1 MPNWEFYKYA
11 LVFSVIALILIAIL
25 NPFYLWPWGVVLFI
39 IQLISVLIS
48 DWLIKIIRKK
58 YPKSR
63 YLIPG
68 FVLYRRYFAFTFTV
82 YLYFGVFNM
91 AESSFAK
98 LYFSLF
104 VLGVMGLGLS
114 IIMRILVAGK
124 LLDRFKDEDDKE

>member
-1 MPNWEFYKYA
+1 LPNWEFYKYA

>member
-1 MPNWEFYKYA
+1 MPKWEFYKYA
-11 LVFSVIALILIAIL
+11 LLFSVIAVILIAIL
-25 NPFYLWPWGVVLFI
+25 NPFYLWPWGIVIFI
-39 IQLISVLIS
+39 IQLIAVFIS
-48 DWLIKIIRKK
+48 DWLVKIIRKK
-58 YPKSR
+58 YPRSR

-68 FVLYRRYFAFTFTV
+68 FVLYRRYFSFAFTV

-104 VLGVMGLGLS
+104 ILGIMGLGLS
-114 IIMRILVAGK
+114 IIMRILIAGQ

>member
-25 NPFYLWPWGVVLFI
+25 NPFYLWPWGGVLFI
-39 IQLISVLIS
+39 IQLISVFIS
-48 DWLIKIIRKK
+48 DWLIKTIRKNH
-58 YPKSR
+58 PKSR

-68 FVLYRRYFAFTFTV
+68 FVLYRRFFAFAFSV

-91 AESSFAK
+91 ADSSLAR
-98 LYFSLF
+98 LYFYLF
-104 VLGVMGLGLS
+104 VLGIMGLGLS
-114 IIMRILVAGK
+114 ILLRILIAGK

>member
-1 MPNWEFYKYA
+1 
-11 LVFSVIALILIAIL
+11 VFSVIALILIAIL